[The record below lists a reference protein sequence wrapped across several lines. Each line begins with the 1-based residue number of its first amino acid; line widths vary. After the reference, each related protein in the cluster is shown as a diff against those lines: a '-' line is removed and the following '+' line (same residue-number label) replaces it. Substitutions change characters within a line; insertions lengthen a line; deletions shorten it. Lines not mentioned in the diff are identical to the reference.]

1 MYLFYCRVTNVKAVE
16 KLTSQLRLSITFSV
30 ENTNIVKTA
39 ETEALAQNIHGLE
52 GDSEHLIFMQGI

>member
-1 MYLFYCRVTNVKAVE
+1 MKAVE